1 MLPNI
6 NISIE
11 KAQLLKQKIEEIKN
25 ILDQDIISHSSNGI
39 IIEIS
44 VLGNLKKIFNPQNKN
59 LEEIVSIINESI
71 IKARQEYEVKQAH
84 LLQKEMMNLM

>member
-6 NISIE
+6 SLE
-11 KAQLLKQKIEEIKN
+11 KAQLLKQKVEEIKN
-25 ILDQDIISHSSNGI
+25 TLDQEIIFHSSNGI

-71 IKARQEYEVKQAH
+71 IKARQVYELKQAQ
-84 LLQKEMMNLM
+84 LLQKEMINLM

>member
-6 NISIE
+6 SLE
-11 KAQLLKQKIEEIKN
+11 KAQLLKQKVEEIKN
-25 ILDQDIISHSSNGI
+25 TLDQEIIFHSSNGI

-71 IKARQEYEVKQAH
+71 IKARQVYELKQAQ
-84 LLQKEMMNLM
+84 LLQKE